1 MSFTRI
7 YMICIGFIVKIP
19 LYQRFHNFFNA
30 ISHLFSHL
38 IEFTFVHYSVYLSAT
53 RIYMVSYWKFILYRQ
68 FHNFLSKFHTLFYT
82 FFKRF
87 FALKVFSFIPNFY
100 KKFRK
105 IKWIIPEIRFKKANR
120 GYLLTIFCHFWT
132 KKLFFLKI
140 RPSHFLE

>member
-1 MSFTRI
+1 
-7 YMICIGFIVKIP
+7 
-19 LYQRFHNFFNA
+19 
-30 ISHLFSHL
+30 
-38 IEFTFVHYSVYLSAT
+38 
-53 RIYMVSYWKFILYRQ
+53 MVSCWKFLLYRQ
-68 FHNFLSKFHTLFYT
+68 FHTFLRKFHTLLYT

-132 KKLFFLKI
+132 KRFSSQNQAQSLFRIHWDISSCQKSEKFNEPIFWKTPGHTHRQTHKGQSIGPYLQ
-140 RPSHFLE
+140 RRWVQ

>member
-1 MSFTRI
+1 
-7 YMICIGFIVKIP
+7 
-19 LYQRFHNFFNA
+19 
-30 ISHLFSHL
+30 
-38 IEFTFVHYSVYLSAT
+38 
-53 RIYMVSYWKFILYRQ
+53 MVSYWKFILYSQ
-68 FHNFLSKFHTLFYT
+68 FHTFLSKFHTLFYT

-132 KKLFFLKI
+132 KRFFLKI
-140 RPSHFLE
+140 GPSHFLEYTETYHHAKNQKNLMSQFSRKPPHGRMHAQGSIYRTLPPKEVGSKT